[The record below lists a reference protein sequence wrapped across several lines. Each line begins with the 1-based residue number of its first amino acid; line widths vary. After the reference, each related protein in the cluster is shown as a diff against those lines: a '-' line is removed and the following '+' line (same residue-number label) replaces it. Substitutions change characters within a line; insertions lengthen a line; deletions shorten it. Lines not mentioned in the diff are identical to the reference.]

1 VPERA
6 ERWLARLT
14 GGVVSSEWF
23 ERVARLGYDSKGV
36 VFGIVG
42 ILAIARG
49 TGAAGEAEDTPGALE
64 ALRELPLH
72 QVLLA
77 ILALGLAGYALWR
90 FTQALLDA
98 EDEGMGWIGLGKRA
112 VYLGVGG
119 FYAYLAFFA
128 AGVIL
133 GLRNADNGIR
143 DFTATV
149 LGWPGGQ
156 ILVGLVGAGVVV
168 GGLNEILFAL
178 RGKYRDEFRHGRMS
192 GVEKA
197 LLMGAGWWGHVGRGA
212 VYGLIG
218 YLVIKAA
225 VTFNPDE
232 AAGLADA
239 FQAIEEQP
247 FGGILLLAAGIAFLA
262 FGVYCGLIALHGEIA
277 NEEAVHGSLENR

>member
-14 GGVVSSEWF
+14 GDVVSSEWF
-23 ERVARLGYDSKGV
+23 ERVARLGYVSKGV

-42 ILAIARG
+42 VLAIARG

-64 ALRELPLH
+64 ALGELPLH

-77 ILALGLAGYALWR
+77 ILALGLASYALWR
-90 FTQALLDA
+90 FTQALLDV
-98 EDEGMGWIGLGKRA
+98 EGEGVGWIGLGKRA

-133 GLRNADNGIR
+133 GLRNDDDGIR
-143 DFTATV
+143 DITATV

-156 ILVGLVGAGVVV
+156 ILVGLVGAGVIV
-168 GGLNEILFAL
+168 GGLNEIVFAL
-178 RGKYRDEFRHGRMS
+178 SGKYREEFRHGHMS
-192 GVEKA
+192 GPERV
-197 LLMGAGWWGHVGRGA
+197 LLMGVGWWGHVGRGA

-218 YLVIKAA
+218 FLVIKAA
-225 VTFNPDE
+225 VTFDPDE

-247 FGGILLLAAGIAFLA
+247 FGALLLLAAGIAFLA
-262 FGVYCGLIALHGEIA
+262 FGVYCGLIALHGEIE
-277 NEEAVHGSLENR
+277 NEEAVHGSLETR